1 MEQTSKSVGED
12 DAAYGQAAAAVKCA
26 AAAREGVSQAQ
37 ATKRALQA
45 AADEEAKANGE
56 DAEYALTA
64 APWHSNLHANT
75 CACCDAAGA
84 LLWRRPR
91 WRRWLV
97 SCQKRAQPTRASL
110 LP

>member
-1 MEQTSKSVGED
+1 MGGDHHHHNHRCCTDHTAAAASLSCAYTPLLLALPVEQTSKSVGED

-56 DAEYALTA
+56 DAEYALIA
-64 APWHSNLHANT
+64 APWHSNLQ
-75 CACCDAAGA
+75 C
-84 LLWRRPR
+84 
-91 WRRWLV
+91 
-97 SCQKRAQPTRASL
+97 
-110 LP
+110 